1 MKIKH
6 LLTLFI
12 LFATAVPLLAQTG
25 NVNPAS
31 VDVNNLSDAQ
41 IDRIIRE
48 IQSRGLSEDQ
58 AIALAKAQGASQTQI
73 DQLMIRIQ
81 QRQMGSS
88 NLSQTDSYGTSSGFD
103 NTTSTGFKPLSS
115 SKALF
120 RATEKNRKIFGFQ
133 LFNSDKLTF
142 EPAVNIP
149 VPHSYILGIGD
160 QITINVWGASQTTY
174 QLRVDKNGSVIIPD
188 VGPVAVAGLPFDRA
202 KEMIRRKLTAI
213 YSGMAD
219 ETPNTW
225 AEVSIGTIRSIK
237 VNVIGEI
244 NVPGTYTLPATASA
258 FNALYLSGGPN
269 EFGSFREIR
278 LIRDGQTI
286 KVIDVYD
293 FIINGDPSADVQL
306 RDQDILF
313 VPTYKTRV
321 EMDGEIKRLGYF
333 ELKSTETLADLIR
346 FAGGFSE
353 RAYTHTLNITRNSDR
368 EKMVHNVQ
376 EADFGKFQL
385 QNGDLIRT
393 DAILDRY
400 ANRVSIGGAVFH
412 PGNYELTQ
420 GMKLSELI
428 KKADGVKEDA
438 FLNRGLIARIK
449 EDYSLDNISFNLKEV
464 LNGKEDLLLQKEDSV
479 IIRSKFDLREAWS
492 VNITGE
498 VISPKRLDYRDNMT
512 LGDLIFMAGGLKENA
527 DVSTIELSRRL
538 TYEEAAQVTGKLNKI
553 FQFKIARDLKLSPED
568 AAFKLQPFDE
578 IFVRRAPGFRDQG
591 TVQVTG
597 EVTYAGTYSISDKHE
612 RISDIIQRAGGLIPG
627 AYSKGATLMRER
639 QLSEAELQMR
649 KQLMKKDS
657 LLKDSLETKQIFAV
671 GIELDKILANPGSEY
686 DLLVQPGDVVNI
698 PRLMQIVKVSGSVMN
713 PIAMTYDKS
722 YSMKEYISRA
732 GGYAD
737 IAKRSK
743 SYVLYPNGTTAA
755 KKSWLSG
762 SPKVTPGSEIIV
774 PAKPEKKDDSTMK
787 WISIGSTVT
796 SLAISI
802 ATLINI
808 SK

>member
-6 LLTLFI
+6 FITLLF

-31 VDVNNLSDAQ
+31 VDVNNLSDSQ

-48 IQSRGLSEDQ
+48 IQSRGLSEDE
-58 AIALAKAQGASQTQI
+58 AITLAKAQGASQTQI
-73 DQLMIRIQ
+73 DQLTVRIQ
-81 QRQMGSS
+81 QRQMGGSD
-88 NLSQTDSYGTSSGFD
+88 LTQTNNYSTSTGFD
-103 NTTSTGFKPLSS
+103 NTTSTALKPLSTP
-115 SKALF
+115 KALF
-120 RATEKNRKIFGFQ
+120 KASKKSQKIFGFQ

-160 QITINVWGASQTTY
+160 QITVNVWGASQTTY
-174 QLRVDKNGSVIIPD
+174 QLKVDKNGSVIIPD

-213 YSGMAD
+213 YSGMAE

-293 FIINGDPSADVQL
+293 YIINGDPSADVQL
-306 RDQDILF
+306 RDQDILY
-313 VPTYKTRV
+313 VPTYKNRV
-321 EMDGEIKRLGYF
+321 ETVG
-333 ELKSTETLADLIR
+333 ELKRKALFEVKGNETLADLIR
-346 FAGGFSE
+346 FAGGFTE
-353 RAYTHTLNITRNSDR
+353 NAYANTLSVTRNSDK
-368 EKMVHNVQ
+368 EKEVKTVTQ
-376 EADFGKFQL
+376 DQFGSFLL
-385 QNGDLIRT
+385 QNGDIVRT
-393 DAILDRY
+393 DTILNRFT
-400 ANRVSIGGAVFH
+400 NRVSINGAVFH

-420 GMKLSELI
+420 GMKLSDLI
-428 KKADGVKEDA
+428 KKADGVKEEA
-438 FLNRGLIARIK
+438 YQIRGVIARLK
-449 EDYSLDNISFNLKEV
+449 EDHTYDNISFSLQNILKG
-464 LNGKEDLLLQKEDSV
+464 NEDLPLQREDSV
-479 IIRSKFDLREAWS
+479 VIRSIYDMREAYT
-492 VNITGE
+492 VNIMGQVQNPE
-498 VISPKRLDYRDNMT
+498 QFSYRDNMT
-512 LGDLIFMAGGLKENA
+512 LGDLIFMAGGFLEDA
-527 DVSTIELSRRL
+527 DITSIELSRRL
-538 TYEEAAQVTGKLNKI
+538 TYDEAAKVSQKLNKI
-553 FQFKIARDLKLSPED
+553 FLFNITRDLKMTPED
-568 AAFKLQPFDE
+568 AAFKLEPFDE
-578 IFVRRAPGFRDQG
+578 VYVRRAPGFRDQG
-591 TVQVTG
+591 IVTVNG
-597 EVTYAGTYSISDKHE
+597 EVTYTGAYSISDKDE
-612 RISDIIQRAGGLIPG
+612 RISDIIERAGGLIPG
-627 AYSKGATLMRER
+627 AYAKGATLMRER
-639 QLSEAELQMR
+639 KLSEAELQMR

-686 DLLVQPGDVVNI
+686 DLLVQPGDELNI
-698 PRLMQIVKVSGSVMN
+698 PRLLQIVKVSGSVMN
-713 PIAMTYDKS
+713 PIAMTFDKK
-722 YSMKEYISRA
+722 YSMREYISRA

-762 SPKVTPGSEIIV
+762 SPRVTPGSEIIV
-774 PAKPEKKDDSTMK
+774 PTKPEKKEDNTMK
-787 WISIGSTVT
+787 WVSVGSTVA

-802 ATLINI
+802 ATMI
-808 SK
+808 SIAK